1 MRIISGTLRGRK
13 LHAISGIAIRPTSDM
28 VRESIFNI
36 LFSQVL
42 DAVVLD
48 LFAGTG
54 AFGIEALSRG
64 AESSVFIDNSKNAIS
79 VIKKNILTC
88 RIEDRSKILLWN
100 IVNNLNCLKSSSPL
114 FNLVFMDPP
123 YNKNLIIP
131 ALHNLHLSQSLE
143 NGACI
148 VLEHSDFEPIPENI
162 SGFKITDHR
171 KYGNTLVSFLEY
183 CSPKSFMEGKP

>member
-1 MRIISGTLRGRK
+1 LRIISGTLRGRK
-13 LHAISGIAIRPTSDM
+13 LHAIHGIAIRPTADR

-64 AESSVFIDNSKNAIS
+64 AESSVFIDNSRNAVS

-88 RIEDRSKILLWN
+88 RIEDRSRIILWN
-100 IVNNLNCLKSSSPL
+100 IINNLNCLKSSSSL

-123 YNKNLIIP
+123 YNQNLIIP
-131 ALHNLHLSQSLE
+131 ALHNLHQSRSLE
-143 NGACI
+143 KGACI
-148 VLEHSDFEPIPENI
+148 VAEHSDSEPIPENI
-162 SGFKITDHR
+162 SAFTITDQR

-183 CSPKSFMEGKP
+183 IGSGN